1 MRRLFWL
8 AAGLG
13 AGAVGAVLGSRFAKK
28 QIRKMAPTT
37 IARGAGEGLLD
48 LGKRV
53 SESLAEGK
61 RAMQERE
68 REIREALDETA
79 HRGGRRSA

>member
-13 AGAVGAVLGSRFAKK
+13 AGAVGALVASRFAKRQMSK
-28 QIRKMAPTT
+28 VAPTT
-37 IARGAGEGLLD
+37 IARGARGGLLD
-48 LGKRV
+48 LSKRI

-61 RAMQERE
+61 RAMDDRE
-68 REIREALDETA
+68 REVRRELDA
-79 HRGGRRSA
+79 SADRAARRSA